1 MRVDKFLKNARIIKR
16 RTVAKEA
23 CEQGR
28 VFVNGREA
36 KPGTELNVGDIVEIN
51 FGTNT
56 MKVEVLK
63 LLEHV
68 TKENAEEMYRNL

>member
-1 MRVDKFLKNARIIKR
+1 MRIDKYLKNARIIKR
-16 RTVAKEA
+16 RTIAKEA

-28 VFVNGREA
+28 VFVNGKEA
-36 KPGTELNVGDIVEIN
+36 KPGTELSIGDKIEIN

-56 MKVEVLK
+56 MKIEVLK

-68 TKENAEEMYRNL
+68 TKESAEEMYRNL